1 MDPTQGYAL
10 GGFLTAFVGVTGY
23 LIKLNHHRIRS
34 TCCNKVCVS
43 SIDVEATT
51 PPDSIHE
58 PKEELKITIPPP

>member
-10 GGFLTAFVGVTGY
+10 GGLLTALVGFGGY

-34 TCCNKVCVS
+34 TCCNKVCVT

-51 PPDSIHE
+51 PPESIE
-58 PKEELKITIPPP
+58 PKEELKITIPK